1 MLEQIGAARCQ
12 QPCGEA
18 VPLRGD
24 PPELPRLLAEQAQG
38 FLRRHQ
44 HARPELQVHPAG
56 SVDLILLSLPAVL
69 LYGRKGHSNRWH
81 QPFSAFDVLSACQ
94 VVLRPGGFL
103 ACITRSAELEGT
115 PRDLGGETV
124 PLCSELGLAYW
135 QHVIAL
141 LVPIEDGQLKP
152 RRARRR
158 RRRQRGAPTPPR
170 LAHAD
175 VHVFRKPTSPPRP
188 SARDLEPEESEQ
200 WWQ

>member
-1 MLEQIGAARCQ
+1 MLEQIGTARCQ

-18 VPLRGD
+18 TLLRGD

-69 LYGRKGHSNRWH
+69 LYGREGHSNRWH
-81 QPFSAFDVLSACQ
+81 QPFSAFDVLTAAAI
-94 VVLRPGGFL
+94 VLRPGGFL
-103 ACITRSAELEGT
+103 ACISKSAELEGT

-124 PLCSELGLAYW
+124 PLCTELGLAYW

-152 RRARRR
+152 RRPRRR
-158 RRRQRGAPTPPR
+158 RRCGDAPAPLR

-175 VHVFRKPTSPPRP
+175 VHVFRKPTSPPGR
-188 SARDLEPEESEQ
+188 SARDLELEEIEQ
-200 WWQ
+200 WWR